1 MKRSR
6 EEVEDEHDTENEVAN
21 PPKYS
26 TIDSLQ
32 TVRLAELDQSD
43 TLLEGDTGIDMRCS
57 LPGHAETISFNS
69 YDEYQSHYQ
78 KTHTNR
84 CLECRNNFPS
94 SHLLGVH
101 IEECHDSFVAVKREK
116 GEHTVSPY
124 RADPSQHPA
133 SNFFG

>member
-6 EEVEDEHDTENEVAN
+6 EVEDEHHTEHEAADDQITDQKDI
-21 PPKYS
+21 P
-26 TIDSLQ
+26 DLQ
-32 TVRLAELDQSD
+32 TAKVAELDPGNP
-43 TLLEGDTGIDMRCS
+43 LLTGVDMRCS
-57 LPGHAETISFNS
+57 LPGHVETLSFKS

-78 KTHTNR
+78 KAHTNR

-116 GEHTVSPY
+116 GEHTVST
-124 RADPSQHPA
+124 QV
-133 SNFFG
+133 

>member
-6 EEVEDEHDTENEVAN
+6 EVEDEHDIEHGAADYQITDQQYI
-21 PPKYS
+21 PG
-26 TIDSLQ
+26 LQ
-32 TVRLAELDQSD
+32 TAKVAELDPGNP
-43 TLLEGDTGIDMRCS
+43 LLRDVTGVDMRCS
-57 LPGHAETISFNS
+57 LPGHVETLSFKS

-78 KTHTNR
+78 KAHTNR

-116 GEHTVSPY
+116 GEHTVST
-124 RADPSQHPA
+124 QV
-133 SNFFG
+133 